1 MNNNHDNIISTTF
14 ATIVGSVAYI
24 NFADISKTILIAF
37 VSGFI
42 GHLGTKAARYLIKFF
57 NDKNYM

>member
-14 ATIVGSVAYI
+14 AIIVGSVAYI

-57 NDKNYM
+57 NDKKYM